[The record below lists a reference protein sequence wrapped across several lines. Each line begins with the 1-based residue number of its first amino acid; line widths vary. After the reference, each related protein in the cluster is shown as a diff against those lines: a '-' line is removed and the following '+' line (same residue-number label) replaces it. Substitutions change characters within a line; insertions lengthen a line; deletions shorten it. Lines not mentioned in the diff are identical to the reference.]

1 MVHFLV
7 DFHHGGNFDE
17 NEIYKGTVS
26 EWRCDSEYWSYFEV
40 TGLIKEMGYTIDA
53 MWYKVGGE
61 LKLLRDDNGTAEML
75 EWAKEHGNVLLYLIH
90 PIYQPQPILL
100 LDNRPLDTQTAP
112 QTFETQ
118 EVGRTFKAH
127 INEPVVDEAQTV
139 VAEID
144 ELLADLSNVEKKLP
158 QNCEDQEEDQ
168 SDEEGF

>member
-7 DFHHGGNFDE
+7 DFHHGGNFNE

-75 EWAKEHGNVLLYLIH
+75 EWAKEHGKVLLYLIH
-90 PIYQPQPILL
+90 PIYQPQPIIL
-100 LDNRPLDTQTAP
+100 LDNRSLDTQTAP